1 MIKKLLTIS
10 LLLGFGFTAFAQQ
23 YPFQNPKLSAEQRAD
38 DLLGRLTLKEKVSL
52 MMHQSPAIERLGIPS
67 FQWWNEAL
75 HGVGRNGKATVF
87 PITMAMAASF
97 DDALLQEVYTAVS
110 DEARAKNQAAKET
123 GRIRQY
129 QDLSFWTPNINI
141 FRDPRWGRG
150 QETYG
155 EDPFLTSRMG
165 VAVVRGLQ
173 GPDDSPY
180 RKTLACAKHF
190 AVHSGPEWNRH
201 QFNVTDLPLRD
212 LWETYMP
219 AFKALVQEANVE
231 EVMCAYQRIDGEPCC
246 GNNRYLK
253 QILRNDL
260 GFKGLVTSDCWAIS
274 DFWKKGYHEVVETK
288 SEASGMALRAGTDLE
303 CGSDYNSLPEAVEAG
318 YVTEKEVDESLR
330 RLLIARIKLGNLD
343 DDALVPWTKI
353 PQSVIC
359 SPEHRALSREMAQES
374 IVLLQNKGN
383 ILPLKAQGKKIAV
396 MGPNANDSTMLL
408 GNYNG
413 FPMYAVT
420 ILEGLKAQFPNLTY
434 IEGCRYVDAPANNGQ
449 NRRRED
455 RINLD
460 ANPFGNNGMQMD
472 SARMA
477 RFANMPDSVRSRFAN
492 MPDSVRARFAN
503 RMRRDS
509 VNTLANPEARTTS
522 AREVAAS
529 NVSDADLLKAASGS
543 DVIIFV
549 GGISPRLEGEEMRVN
564 FDGFRGGDRTSI
576 ELPEAQRRLLKAL
589 HEQGKKIIFV
599 NCSGSAMALT
609 PETQSCDAI
618 IQAWYGGEEGGNA
631 LADVISGKV
640 NPSGKLPVT
649 FYKNTEQLPDYE
661 DYLMQNRTYRFF
673 QDRPLFP
680 FGYGLSYSKFTIS
693 NAKYAN
699 DKVTLTLTNK
709 GKMDG
714 EEVVQVYLRRVGD
727 KTGPVK
733 TLRAFQRVSVKA
745 GKTANVTIDF
755 PKSSFEWWDEAS
767 NSMRILPGQY
777 ELMVG
782 SDSDAKVVQTVEI

>member
-1 MIKKLLTIS
+1 MRLRTAFIAVGM
-10 LLLGFGFTAFAQQ
+10 LLGLSFTALAQT
-23 YPFQNPKLSAEQRAD
+23 YPFQNPKLSSDKRAD
-38 DLLGRLTLKEKVSL
+38 DLISRLTLDEKVSL
-52 MMHQSPAIERLGIPS
+52 MMHQSPAIERLGVPG

-87 PITMAMAASF
+87 PITMAMASSF

-110 DEARAKNQAAKET
+110 DEARAKNQMAKES
-123 GRIRQY
+123 GRVRQY

-201 QFNVTDLPLRD
+201 SFNVTDVPLRD
-212 LWETYMP
+212 LWETYLP
-219 AFKALVQEANVE
+219 AFKALVQEAGVE

-288 SEASGMALRAGTDLE
+288 GEASGMAVRAGTDLE
-303 CGSDYNSLPEAVEAG
+303 CGSDFNSLPEAVEKG
-318 YVTEKEVDESLR
+318 LVTEKEINESLK
-330 RLLIARIKLGNLD
+330 RLIIARIKLGDFD
-343 DDALVPWTKI
+343 DDSLVPWTKI
-353 PQSVIC
+353 PKSVVC
-359 SPEHRALSREMAQES
+359 SEEHRALSRKMAQES
-374 IVLLQNKGN
+374 IVLLQNKGG
-383 ILPLKAQGKKIAV
+383 ILPLRKNAGKIVV

-420 ILEGLKAQFPNLTY
+420 ILEGIQEKAYNVKY
-434 IEGCRYVDAPANNGQ
+434 VEGCRYVDAPANQ
-449 NRRRED
+449 SSQRRQRD
-455 RINLD
+455 NVNLQ
-460 ANPFGNNGMQMD
+460 ANPFGNMGMGDGAQV
-472 SARMA
+472 
-477 RFANMPDSVRSRFAN
+477 PDSIRQ
-492 MPDSVRARFAN
+492 RFAN

-509 VNTLANPEARTTS
+509 VNTLANPEARTTN
-522 AREVAAS
+522 AREVAQS
-529 NVSDADLLKAASGS
+529 NVSDEDIVKQAMDAE
-543 DVIIFV
+543 VVIFV

-564 FDGFRGGDRTSI
+564 FDGFRGGNRTSI

-589 HEQGKKIIFV
+589 HEKGKKVVFV
-599 NCSGSAMALT
+599 NCSGSAMALA
-609 PETQSCDAI
+609 PETEYCDAI
-618 IQAWYGGEEGGNA
+618 LQAWYGGEEGGTA
-631 LADVISGKV
+631 LAQVLFGEV

-649 FYKNTEQLPDYE
+649 FYRNTDQLPDYE
-661 DYLMQNRTYRFF
+661 DYLMKNRTYRYM

-680 FGYGLSYSKFTIS
+680 FGYGLSYSDFQIS
-693 NAKYAN
+693 GAKYSK
-699 DKVTLTLTNK
+699 DKITLSVTNK

-714 EEVVQVYLRRVGD
+714 DEVVQVYLRRVGD
-727 KTGPVK
+727 NEGPSK
-733 TLRAFQRVSVKA
+733 TLRAFKRVSVKA
-745 GKTANVTIDF
+745 GKTVSVTIPF
-755 PKSSFEWWDEAS
+755 PRERFEWWDPY
-767 NSMRILPGQY
+767 NNTMRVYTGQF

-782 SDSDAKVVQTVEI
+782 NSSDAQVVQTVKIK

>member
-1 MIKKLLTIS
+1 MRLRTAFIAVGM
-10 LLLGFGFTAFAQQ
+10 LLGLSFTALAQT
-23 YPFQNPKLSAEQRAD
+23 YPFQNPKLSADKRAD
-38 DLLGRLTLKEKVSL
+38 DLISRLTLDEKVSL
-52 MMHQSPAIERLGIPS
+52 MMHQSPAIERLGVPG

-87 PITMAMAASF
+87 PITMAMASSF

-110 DEARAKNQAAKET
+110 DEARAKNQMAKES
-123 GRIRQY
+123 GRVRQY

-201 QFNVTDLPLRD
+201 SFNVTDVPLRD
-212 LWETYMP
+212 LWETYLP
-219 AFKALVQEANVE
+219 AFKALVQEAGVE

-288 SEASGMALRAGTDLE
+288 GEASGMAVRAGTDLE
-303 CGSDYNSLPEAVEAG
+303 CGSDFNSLPEAVEKG
-318 YVTEKEVDESLR
+318 LVTEKEINESLK
-330 RLLIARIKLGNLD
+330 RLIIARIKLGDFD
-343 DDALVPWTKI
+343 DDSLVPWTKI
-353 PQSVIC
+353 PKSVVC
-359 SPEHRALSREMAQES
+359 SEEHRALSRKMAQES
-374 IVLLQNKGN
+374 IVLLQNKGG
-383 ILPLKAQGKKIAV
+383 ILPLRKNAGKIVV

-420 ILEGLKAQFPNLTY
+420 ILEGIQEKAYNVKY
-434 IEGCRYVDAPANNGQ
+434 VEGCRYVDAPANQ
-449 NRRRED
+449 SSQRRQRD
-455 RINLD
+455 NVNLQ
-460 ANPFGNNGMQMD
+460 ANPFGNMGMGDGAQV
-472 SARMA
+472 
-477 RFANMPDSVRSRFAN
+477 PDSIRQ
-492 MPDSVRARFAN
+492 RFAN

-509 VNTLANPEARTTS
+509 VNTLANPEARTTN
-522 AREVAAS
+522 AREVAQS
-529 NVSDADLLKAASGS
+529 NVSDGDIVKQAMDAE
-543 DVIIFV
+543 VVIFV

-589 HEQGKKIIFV
+589 HEKGKKVVFV
-599 NCSGSAMALT
+599 NCSGSAMALA
-609 PETQSCDAI
+609 PETEYCDAI
-618 IQAWYGGEEGGNA
+618 IQAWYGGEEGGTA
-631 LADVISGKV
+631 LAQVLFGEV

-649 FYKNTEQLPDYE
+649 FYRNTDQLPDYE
-661 DYLMQNRTYRFF
+661 DYLMKNRTYRYM

-680 FGYGLSYSKFTIS
+680 FGYGLSYSDFQIS
-693 NAKYAN
+693 GAKYSK
-699 DKVTLTLTNK
+699 DEITLSVTNK

-714 EEVVQVYLRRVGD
+714 DEVVQVYLRRVGD
-727 KTGPVK
+727 NEGPSK
-733 TLRAFQRVSVKA
+733 TLRAFKRVSVKA
-745 GKTANVTIDF
+745 GKTVSVTIPF
-755 PKSSFEWWDEAS
+755 PRERFEWWDPY
-767 NSMRILPGQY
+767 NNTMRVYTGQF

-782 SDSDAKVVQTVEI
+782 NSSDAQVVQTVKIK

>member
-1 MIKKLLTIS
+1 MNIKKS
-10 LLLGFGFTAFAQQ
+10 LLAASLLFGMSFAAMAQT
-23 YPFQNPKLSAEQRAD
+23 YPFQDPKLTAEKRAD
-38 DLLGRLTLKEKVSL
+38 DLIGRLSLQEKVSL
-52 MMHQSPAIERLGIPS
+52 MMHQSPAIERLGVPS

-110 DEARAKNQAAKET
+110 DEARAKNQVAKKS
-123 GRIRQY
+123 GRVRQY

-173 GPDDSPY
+173 GPDNSPY

-201 QFNVTDLPLRD
+201 SFNVTDVPLRD
-212 LWETYMP
+212 LWETYLP

-288 SEASGMALRAGTDLE
+288 GEASGMAVRAGTDLE
-303 CGSDYNSLPEAVEAG
+303 CGSDFNSLPEAVEKG
-318 YVTEKEVDESLR
+318 LVTEKEINESLR
-330 RLLIARIKLGNLD
+330 RLIIARIKLGDFD

-353 PQSVIC
+353 PESTIC
-359 SPEHRALSREMAQES
+359 SQEHRNLSRKMAQEG
-374 IVLLQNKGN
+374 IVLLQNKNN
-383 ILPLKAQGKKIAV
+383 ILPLKKNAGQIVV

-420 ILEGLKAQFPNLTY
+420 ILDGIKAKAYNVKY
-434 IEGCRYVDAPANNGQ
+434 VEGCRYVDAPANQPNQ
-449 NRRRED
+449 QRRQGD
-455 RINLD
+455 NVNLQ
-460 ANPFGNNGMQMD
+460 ANPFGNMGMGDNVNTQANPA
-472 SARMA
+472 ARTA
-477 RFANMPDSVRSRFAN
+477 
-492 MPDSVRARFAN
+492 RAR
-503 RMRRDS
+503 D
-509 VNTLANPEARTTS
+509 
-522 AREVAAS
+522 VAQS
-529 NVSDADLLKAASGS
+529 TVSDEDLVKATADAE
-543 DVIIFV
+543 VVIFV

-576 ELPEAQRRLLKAL
+576 ELPEAQRRLLKAI
-589 HEQGKKIIFV
+589 HEQGKRIIFV
-599 NCSGSAMALT
+599 NCSGSAMALA
-609 PETQSCDAI
+609 PETEYCDAI
-618 IQAWYGGEEGGNA
+618 VQAWYGGEEGGTA
-631 LADVISGKV
+631 LAQVLFGEV

-649 FYKNTEQLPDYE
+649 FYKNTDQLPDYE
-661 DYLMQNRTYRFF
+661 DYLMKNRTYRFM
-673 QDRPLFP
+673 QERPLFP
-680 FGYGLSYSKFTIS
+680 FGYGLSYSYFQLSK
-693 NAKYAN
+693 AKYASN
-699 DKVTLTLTNK
+699 KITVSVTNQ

-727 KTGPVK
+727 TNGPKK
-733 TLRAFQRVSVKA
+733 TLRAFKRVNVKA
-745 GKTANVTIDF
+745 GKTINVTIPF
-755 PKSSFEWWDEAS
+755 PRSSFEWWDEKS
-767 NSMRILPGQY
+767 NTMRVLPGSY

-782 SDSDAKVVQTVEI
+782 NSSDAEVVQTIKI

>member
-1 MIKKLLTIS
+1 MLFKKLYAIS
-10 LLLGFGFTAFAQQ
+10 MLLGFSLTALAQQ
-23 YPFQNPKLSAEQRAD
+23 YPFQNPRLSAEQRAD

-52 MMHQSPAIERLGIPS
+52 MMHQSPAIERLGVPA

-97 DDALLQEVYTAVS
+97 DDALLMEVYTAVS
-110 DEARAKNQAAKET
+110 DEARAKNQQAKEN
-123 GRIRQY
+123 GKVRQY

-155 EDPFLTSRMG
+155 EDPYLTSRMG

-173 GPDDSPY
+173 GPDDAPY

-201 QFNVTDLPLRD
+201 SFNVTDLPLRD

-253 QILRNDL
+253 QILRNEL

-274 DFWKKGYHEVVETK
+274 DFWKKGYHEVVETR
-288 SEASGMALRAGTDLE
+288 SEATGIALRAGTDLE

-318 YVTEKEVDESLR
+318 FVTEKEVNESLR
-330 RLLIARIKLGNLD
+330 RLIIARIKLGNFD
-343 DDALVPWTKI
+343 DDSLVPWTKI
-353 PQSVIC
+353 PQSTIC
-359 SPEHRALSREMAQES
+359 SAEHRALARKMAQES

-383 ILPLKAQGKKIAV
+383 ILPLNTQEKKKIVV

-420 ILEGLKAQFPNLTY
+420 ILEGIKAQYPDAQY
-434 IEGCRYVDAPANNGQ
+434 IEGCRYVDAPANEGRQ
-449 NRRRED
+449 NRRRRD
-455 RINLD
+455 NVNLD
-460 ANPFGNNGMQMD
+460 ANPFGN
-472 SARMA
+472 
-477 RFANMPDSVRSRFAN
+477 
-492 MPDSVRARFAN
+492 
-503 RMRRDS
+503 
-509 VNTLANPEARTTS
+509 VNTLANPEARNTS
-522 AREVAAS
+522 ARDVAKS
-529 NVSDADLLKAASGS
+529 NVSDETILKKAADA
-543 DVIIFV
+543 DVVIFV

-589 HEQGKKIIFV
+589 HEQGKKVIFV

-609 PETQSCDAI
+609 PETETCDAI

-661 DYLMQNRTYRFF
+661 DYLMANRTYRFF

-680 FGYGLSYSKFTIS
+680 FGYGLSYSQFVIS
-693 NAKYAN
+693 NAQYAN
-699 DKVTLTLTNK
+699 DQITLTLANQ
-709 GKMDG
+709 GNMDG

-727 KTGPVK
+727 KLGPLK
-733 TLRAFQRVSVKA
+733 TLRAFRRIPVKA
-745 GKTANVTIDF
+745 GQTTHVTFPF
-755 PKSSFEWWDEAS
+755 PKTSFEWWDEAS
-767 NSMRILPGQY
+767 NNMRILPGQY

-782 SDSDAKVVQTVEI
+782 NDSDAKVVQTITI

>member
-1 MIKKLLTIS
+1 MRLRTAFIAVGM
-10 LLLGFGFTAFAQQ
+10 LLGLSFTAQAQT
-23 YPFQNPKLSAEQRAD
+23 YPFQNPKLSADKRAD
-38 DLLGRLTLKEKVSL
+38 DLISRLTLDEKVSL
-52 MMHQSPAIERLGIPS
+52 MMHQSPAIERLGVPG

-87 PITMAMAASF
+87 PITMAMASSF

-110 DEARAKNQAAKET
+110 DEARAKNQMAKES
-123 GRIRQY
+123 GRVRQY

-201 QFNVTDLPLRD
+201 SFNVTDVPLRD
-212 LWETYMP
+212 LWETYLP
-219 AFKALVQEANVE
+219 AFKALVQEAGVE

-288 SEASGMALRAGTDLE
+288 GEASGMAVRAGTDLE
-303 CGSDYNSLPEAVEAG
+303 CGSDFNSLPEAVEKG
-318 YVTEKEVDESLR
+318 LVTEKEINESLK
-330 RLLIARIKLGNLD
+330 RLIIARIKLGDFD
-343 DDALVPWTKI
+343 DDSLVPWTKI
-353 PQSVIC
+353 PKSVVC
-359 SPEHRALSREMAQES
+359 SEEHRALSRKMAQES
-374 IVLLQNKGN
+374 IVLLQNKGG
-383 ILPLKAQGKKIAV
+383 ILPLRKNAGKIVV

-420 ILEGLKAQFPNLTY
+420 ILEGIQEKAYNVKY
-434 IEGCRYVDAPANNGQ
+434 VEGCRYVDAPANQ
-449 NRRRED
+449 SSQRRQRD
-455 RINLD
+455 NVNLQ
-460 ANPFGNNGMQMD
+460 ANPFGNMGMGDGAQV
-472 SARMA
+472 
-477 RFANMPDSVRSRFAN
+477 PDSIRQ
-492 MPDSVRARFAN
+492 RFAN

-509 VNTLANPEARTTS
+509 VNTLANPEARTTK
-522 AREVAAS
+522 AREVAQS
-529 NVSDADLLKAASGS
+529 NVSDEDIVKQAMDAE
-543 DVIIFV
+543 VVIFV

-589 HEQGKKIIFV
+589 HEKGKKVVFV
-599 NCSGSAMALT
+599 NCSGSAMALA
-609 PETQSCDAI
+609 PETEYCDAI
-618 IQAWYGGEEGGNA
+618 LQAWYGGEEGGTA
-631 LADVISGKV
+631 LAQVLFGEV

-649 FYKNTEQLPDYE
+649 FYRNTDQLPDYE
-661 DYLMQNRTYRFF
+661 DYLMKNRTYRYM

-680 FGYGLSYSKFTIS
+680 FGYGLSYSDFQIS
-693 NAKYAN
+693 GAKYSK
-699 DKVTLTLTNK
+699 DKITLSVTNK

-714 EEVVQVYLRRVGD
+714 DEVVQVYLRRVGD
-727 KTGPVK
+727 NEGPSK
-733 TLRAFQRVSVKA
+733 TLRAFKRVSVKA
-745 GKTANVTIDF
+745 GKTVSVTIPF
-755 PKSSFEWWDEAS
+755 PRERFEWWDPY
-767 NSMRILPGQY
+767 NNTMRVYTGQF

-782 SDSDAKVVQTVEI
+782 NSSDAQVVQTVKIK

>member
-1 MIKKLLTIS
+1 MRLRTAFIAVGM
-10 LLLGFGFTAFAQQ
+10 LLGLSFTALAQT
-23 YPFQNPKLSAEQRAD
+23 YPFQNPKLSADKRAD
-38 DLLGRLTLKEKVSL
+38 DLISRLTLDEKVSL
-52 MMHQSPAIERLGIPS
+52 MMHQSPAIERLGVPG

-87 PITMAMAASF
+87 PITMAMASSF

-110 DEARAKNQAAKET
+110 DEARAKNQMAKES
-123 GRIRQY
+123 GRVRQY

-201 QFNVTDLPLRD
+201 SFNVTDVPLRD
-212 LWETYMP
+212 LWETYLP
-219 AFKALVQEANVE
+219 AFKALVQEAGVE

-288 SEASGMALRAGTDLE
+288 GEASGMAVRAGTDLE
-303 CGSDYNSLPEAVEAG
+303 CGSDFNSLPEAVEKG
-318 YVTEKEVDESLR
+318 LVTEKEINESLK
-330 RLLIARIKLGNLD
+330 RLIIARIKLGDFD
-343 DDALVPWTKI
+343 DDSLVPWTKI
-353 PQSVIC
+353 PKSVVC
-359 SPEHRALSREMAQES
+359 SEEHRALSRKMAQES
-374 IVLLQNKGN
+374 IVLLQNKGG
-383 ILPLKAQGKKIAV
+383 ILPLKKNAGKIVV

-420 ILEGLKAQFPNLTY
+420 ILKGIQEKAYNVKY
-434 IEGCRYVDAPANNGQ
+434 VEGCRYVDAPANQ
-449 NRRRED
+449 SSQRRQRD
-455 RINLD
+455 NVNLQ
-460 ANPFGNNGMQMD
+460 ANPFGNMGMGDGAQV
-472 SARMA
+472 
-477 RFANMPDSVRSRFAN
+477 PDSIRQ
-492 MPDSVRARFAN
+492 RFAN

-509 VNTLANPEARTTS
+509 VNTLANPEARTTN
-522 AREVAAS
+522 AREVAQS
-529 NVSDADLLKAASGS
+529 NVSDEDIVKQAMDAE
-543 DVIIFV
+543 VVIFV

-589 HEQGKKIIFV
+589 HEKGKKVVFV
-599 NCSGSAMALT
+599 NCSGSAMALA
-609 PETQSCDAI
+609 PETEYCDAI
-618 IQAWYGGEEGGNA
+618 LQAWYGGEEGGTA
-631 LADVISGKV
+631 LAQVLFGEV

-649 FYKNTEQLPDYE
+649 FYRNTDQLPDYE
-661 DYLMQNRTYRFF
+661 DYLMKNRTYRYM

-680 FGYGLSYSKFTIS
+680 FGYGLSYSDFQIS
-693 NAKYAN
+693 GAKYSK
-699 DKVTLTLTNK
+699 DKITLSVTNK

-714 EEVVQVYLRRVGD
+714 DEVVQVYLRRVGD
-727 KTGPVK
+727 NEGPSK
-733 TLRAFQRVSVKA
+733 TLRAFKRVSVKA
-745 GKTANVTIDF
+745 GKTVSVTIPF
-755 PKSSFEWWDEAS
+755 PRERFEWWDPY
-767 NSMRILPGQY
+767 NNTMRVYTGQF

-782 SDSDAKVVQTVEI
+782 NSSDAQVVQTVKIK

>member
-1 MIKKLLTIS
+1 MVAM
-10 LLLGFGFTAFAQQ
+10 TAMAQN
-23 YPFQNPKLSAEQRAD
+23 YPFQDPKLAAEKRAD
-38 DLLGRLTLKEKVSL
+38 DLIGRLTLQEKVSL
-52 MMHQSPAIERLGIPS
+52 MMHQSPAIERLGIGS

-97 DDALLQEVYTAVS
+97 DDALLQNVYTAVS
-110 DEARAKNQAAKET
+110 DEARAKNQAAKQT
-123 GRIRQY
+123 GRVRQY

-155 EDPFLTSRMG
+155 EDPYLTSRMG

-201 QFNVTDLPLRD
+201 SFNVTDLPVRD

-231 EVMCAYQRIDGEPCC
+231 EVMCAYQRIDDEPCC

-288 SEASGMALRAGTDLE
+288 GEASGMAVRAGTDLE
-303 CGSDYNSLPEAVEAG
+303 CGSDFNSLPEAVEKG
-318 YVTEKEVDESLR
+318 LVTEKEINESLR
-330 RLLIARIKLGNLD
+330 RLIIARIKLGDFD
-343 DDALVPWTKI
+343 DDSLVPWTKI

-359 SPEHRALSREMAQES
+359 SQEHRDLSRKMAQES
-374 IVLLQNKGN
+374 IVLLQNKNN
-383 ILPLKAQGKKIAV
+383 ILPLKKNAGKIVV

-420 ILEGLKAQFPNLTY
+420 ILQGIQKKAYNVQFVD
-434 IEGCRYVDAPANNGQ
+434 GCRYVDAPANQPNQ
-449 NRRRED
+449 RRRQD
-455 RINLD
+455 NVNLQ
-460 ANPFGNNGMQMD
+460 ANPFGNMGMGDGAAMD
-472 SARMA
+472 SARAA
-477 RFANMPDSVRSRFAN
+477 RFANL
-492 MPDSVRARFAN
+492 PDSVRARFAN
-503 RMRRDS
+503 RMRQRTDS

-529 NVSDADLLKAASGS
+529 NVSDADLIAQTEDAE
-543 DVIIFV
+543 VVIFV

-589 HEQGKKIIFV
+589 HEKGKRIIFV
-599 NCSGSAMALT
+599 NCSGSAMALV
-609 PETQSCDAI
+609 PETEYCDAI
-618 IQAWYGGEEGGNA
+618 VQAWYGGEEGGTA
-631 LADVISGKV
+631 LADVLFGDV

-649 FYKNTEQLPDYE
+649 FYKSTDQLPDYE
-661 DYLMQNRTYRFF
+661 DYLMKNRTYRFM
-673 QDRPLFP
+673 QEEPLYP
-680 FGYGLSYSKFTIS
+680 FGYGLSYSNFQIS
-693 NAKYAN
+693 GAKYAK
-699 DKVTLTLTNK
+699 DAVTVTVKNT

-714 EEVVQVYLRRVGD
+714 DEVVQVYVRRIGD
-727 KTGPVK
+727 IDGPNK
-733 TLRAFQRVSVKA
+733 TLRAFKRVSVKA
-745 GKTANVTIDF
+745 GKSVTVSIPF
-755 PKSSFEWWDEAS
+755 PKSSFEWWDPSS
-767 NSMRILPGQY
+767 NGMRQLTGTY

-782 SDSDAKVVQTVEI
+782 NSSQAKAVQKVKIK

>member
-1 MIKKLLTIS
+1 MRLRTAFIAVGM
-10 LLLGFGFTAFAQQ
+10 LLGLSFTALAQT
-23 YPFQNPKLSAEQRAD
+23 YPFQNPKLSADKRAD
-38 DLLGRLTLKEKVSL
+38 DLISRLTLDEKVSL
-52 MMHQSPAIERLGIPS
+52 MMHQSPAIERLGVPG

-87 PITMAMAASF
+87 PITMAMASSF

-110 DEARAKNQAAKET
+110 DEARAKNQMAKES
-123 GRIRQY
+123 GRVRQY

-201 QFNVTDLPLRD
+201 SFNVTDVPLRD
-212 LWETYMP
+212 LWETYLP

-288 SEASGMALRAGTDLE
+288 GEASGMAVRAGTDLE
-303 CGSDYNSLPEAVEAG
+303 CGSDFNSLPEAVEKG
-318 YVTEKEVDESLR
+318 LVTEKEINESLK
-330 RLLIARIKLGNLD
+330 RLIIARIKLGDFD
-343 DDALVPWTKI
+343 DDSLVPWTKI
-353 PQSVIC
+353 PKSVVC
-359 SPEHRALSREMAQES
+359 SEEHRALSRKMAQES
-374 IVLLQNKGN
+374 IVLLQNKGG
-383 ILPLKAQGKKIAV
+383 ILPLRKNAGKIVV

-420 ILEGLKAQFPNLTY
+420 ILEGIQEKAYNVKY
-434 IEGCRYVDAPANNGQ
+434 VEGCRYVDAPANQ
-449 NRRRED
+449 SSQRRQRD
-455 RINLD
+455 NVNLQ
-460 ANPFGNNGMQMD
+460 ANPFGNMGMGDGAQV
-472 SARMA
+472 
-477 RFANMPDSVRSRFAN
+477 PDSIRQ
-492 MPDSVRARFAN
+492 RFAN

-509 VNTLANPEARTTS
+509 VNTLANPEARTTN
-522 AREVAAS
+522 AREVAQS
-529 NVSDADLLKAASGS
+529 NVSDEDIVKQAMDAE
-543 DVIIFV
+543 VVIFV

-589 HEQGKKIIFV
+589 HEKGKKVVFV
-599 NCSGSAMALT
+599 NCSGSAMALA
-609 PETQSCDAI
+609 PETEYCDAI
-618 IQAWYGGEEGGNA
+618 IQAWYGGEEGGTA
-631 LADVISGKV
+631 LAQVLFGEV

-649 FYKNTEQLPDYE
+649 FYRNTDQLPDYE
-661 DYLMQNRTYRFF
+661 DYLMKNRTYRYM

-680 FGYGLSYSKFTIS
+680 FGYGLSYSDFQIS
-693 NAKYAN
+693 GAKYSK
-699 DKVTLTLTNK
+699 DKITLSVTNK

-714 EEVVQVYLRRVGD
+714 DEVVQVYLRRVGD
-727 KTGPVK
+727 NEGPSK
-733 TLRAFQRVSVKA
+733 TLRAFKRVSVKA
-745 GKTANVTIDF
+745 GKTVSVTIPF
-755 PKSSFEWWDEAS
+755 PRERFEWWDPY
-767 NSMRILPGQY
+767 NNTMRVYTGQF

-782 SDSDAKVVQTVEI
+782 NSSDAQVVQTVKIK

>member
-1 MIKKLLTIS
+1 MRLRTAFIAVGM
-10 LLLGFGFTAFAQQ
+10 LLGLSFTALAQT
-23 YPFQNPKLSAEQRAD
+23 YPFQNPRLSADKRAD
-38 DLLGRLTLKEKVSL
+38 DLISRLTLDEKVSL
-52 MMHQSPAIERLGIPS
+52 MMHQSPAIERLGVPG

-87 PITMAMAASF
+87 PITMAMASSF

-110 DEARAKNQAAKET
+110 DEARAKNQMAKES
-123 GRIRQY
+123 GRVRQY

-201 QFNVTDLPLRD
+201 SFNVTDVPLRD
-212 LWETYMP
+212 LWETYLP
-219 AFKALVQEANVE
+219 AFKALVQEAGVE
-231 EVMCAYQRIDGEPCC
+231 EVMCAYQRIDGDPCC

-288 SEASGMALRAGTDLE
+288 GEASGMAVRAGTDLE
-303 CGSDYNSLPEAVEAG
+303 CGSDFNSLPEAVEKG
-318 YVTEKEVDESLR
+318 LVTEKEINESLK
-330 RLLIARIKLGNLD
+330 RLIIARIKLGDFD
-343 DDALVPWTKI
+343 DDSLVPWTKI
-353 PQSVIC
+353 PKSVVC
-359 SPEHRALSREMAQES
+359 SEEHRALSRKMAQES
-374 IVLLQNKGN
+374 IVLLQNKGG
-383 ILPLKAQGKKIAV
+383 ILPLRKNAGKIVV

-420 ILEGLKAQFPNLTY
+420 ILEGIQEKAYNVKY
-434 IEGCRYVDAPANNGQ
+434 VEGCRYVDAPANQ
-449 NRRRED
+449 SSQRRQRD
-455 RINLD
+455 NVNLQ
-460 ANPFGNNGMQMD
+460 ANPFGNMGMGDGAQV
-472 SARMA
+472 
-477 RFANMPDSVRSRFAN
+477 PDSIRQ
-492 MPDSVRARFAN
+492 RFAN

-509 VNTLANPEARTTS
+509 VNTLANPEARTTN
-522 AREVAAS
+522 AREVAQS
-529 NVSDADLLKAASGS
+529 NVSDEDIVKQAMDAE
-543 DVIIFV
+543 VVIFV

-589 HEQGKKIIFV
+589 HEKGKKVVFV
-599 NCSGSAMALT
+599 NCSGSAMALA
-609 PETQSCDAI
+609 PETEYCDAI
-618 IQAWYGGEEGGNA
+618 LQAWYGGEEGGTA
-631 LADVISGKV
+631 LAQVLFGEV

-649 FYKNTEQLPDYE
+649 FYRNTDQLPDYE
-661 DYLMQNRTYRFF
+661 DYLMKNRTYRYM

-680 FGYGLSYSKFTIS
+680 FGYGLSYSDFQIS
-693 NAKYAN
+693 GAKYSK
-699 DKVTLTLTNK
+699 DKITLSVTNK

-714 EEVVQVYLRRVGD
+714 DEVVQVYLRRVGD
-727 KTGPVK
+727 NEGPSK
-733 TLRAFQRVSVKA
+733 TLRAFKRVSVKA
-745 GKTANVTIDF
+745 GKTVSVTIPF
-755 PKSSFEWWDEAS
+755 PRERFEWWDPY
-767 NSMRILPGQY
+767 NNTMRVYTGQF

-782 SDSDAKVVQTVEI
+782 NSSDAQVVQTVKIK

>member
-1 MIKKLLTIS
+1 MRLRTAFIAVGM
-10 LLLGFGFTAFAQQ
+10 LLGLSFTALAQT
-23 YPFQNPKLSAEQRAD
+23 YPFQNPKLSADKRAD
-38 DLLGRLTLKEKVSL
+38 DLISRLTLDEKVSL
-52 MMHQSPAIERLGIPS
+52 MMHQSPAIERLGVPG

-87 PITMAMAASF
+87 PITMAMASSF

-110 DEARAKNQAAKET
+110 DEARAKNQMAKES
-123 GRIRQY
+123 GRVRQY

-201 QFNVTDLPLRD
+201 SFNVTDVPLRD
-212 LWETYMP
+212 LWETYLP
-219 AFKALVQEANVE
+219 AFKALVQEAGVE

-288 SEASGMALRAGTDLE
+288 GEASGMAVRAGTDLE
-303 CGSDYNSLPEAVEAG
+303 CGSDFNSLPEAVEKG
-318 YVTEKEVDESLR
+318 LVTEKEINESLK
-330 RLLIARIKLGNLD
+330 RLIIARIKLGDFD
-343 DDALVPWTKI
+343 DDSLVPWTKI
-353 PQSVIC
+353 PKSVVC
-359 SPEHRALSREMAQES
+359 SEEHRALSRKMAQES
-374 IVLLQNKGN
+374 IVLLQNKGG
-383 ILPLKAQGKKIAV
+383 ILPLRKNAGKIVV

-420 ILEGLKAQFPNLTY
+420 ILEGIQEKAYNVKY
-434 IEGCRYVDAPANNGQ
+434 VEGCRYVDAPANQ
-449 NRRRED
+449 SSQRRQRD
-455 RINLD
+455 NVNLQ
-460 ANPFGNNGMQMD
+460 ANPFGNMGMGDGAQV
-472 SARMA
+472 
-477 RFANMPDSVRSRFAN
+477 PDSIRQ
-492 MPDSVRARFAN
+492 RFAN

-509 VNTLANPEARTTS
+509 VNTLANPEARTTN
-522 AREVAAS
+522 AREVAQS
-529 NVSDADLLKAASGS
+529 NVSDEDIVKQAMDAE
-543 DVIIFV
+543 VVIFV

-589 HEQGKKIIFV
+589 HEKGKKVVFV
-599 NCSGSAMALT
+599 NCSGSAMALA
-609 PETQSCDAI
+609 PETEYCDAI
-618 IQAWYGGEEGGNA
+618 IQAWYGGEEGGTA
-631 LADVISGKV
+631 LAQVLFGEV

-649 FYKNTEQLPDYE
+649 FYRNTDQLPDYE
-661 DYLMQNRTYRFF
+661 DYLMKNRTYRYM

-680 FGYGLSYSKFTIS
+680 FGYGLSYSDFQIS
-693 NAKYAN
+693 GAKYSK
-699 DKVTLTLTNK
+699 DKITLSVTNK

-714 EEVVQVYLRRVGD
+714 DEVVQVYLRRVGD
-727 KTGPVK
+727 NEGPSK
-733 TLRAFQRVSVKA
+733 TLRAFKRVSVKA
-745 GKTANVTIDF
+745 GKTVSVTI
-755 PKSSFEWWDEAS
+755 PLPRERFEWWDPY
-767 NSMRILPGQY
+767 NNTMRVYTGQF

-782 SDSDAKVVQTVEI
+782 NSSDAQVVQTVKIK

>member
-1 MIKKLLTIS
+1 MRLRTAFIAVGM
-10 LLLGFGFTAFAQQ
+10 LLGLSFTALAQT
-23 YPFQNPKLSAEQRAD
+23 YPFQNPKLSADKRAD
-38 DLLGRLTLKEKVSL
+38 DLISRLTLDEKVSL
-52 MMHQSPAIERLGIPS
+52 MMHQSPAIERLGVPG

-87 PITMAMAASF
+87 PITMAMASSF

-110 DEARAKNQAAKET
+110 DEARAKNQMAKES
-123 GRIRQY
+123 GRVRQY

-201 QFNVTDLPLRD
+201 SFNVTDVPLRD
-212 LWETYMP
+212 LWETYLP
-219 AFKALVQEANVE
+219 AFKALVQEAGVE

-288 SEASGMALRAGTDLE
+288 GEASGMAVRAGTDLE
-303 CGSDYNSLPEAVEAG
+303 CGSDFNSLPEAVEKG
-318 YVTEKEVDESLR
+318 LVTEKEINESLK
-330 RLLIARIKLGNLD
+330 RLIIARIKLGDFD
-343 DDALVPWTKI
+343 DDSLVPWTKI
-353 PQSVIC
+353 PKSVVC
-359 SPEHRALSREMAQES
+359 SEEHRALSRKMAQES
-374 IVLLQNKGN
+374 IVLLQNKGG
-383 ILPLKAQGKKIAV
+383 ILPLRKNAGKIVV

-420 ILEGLKAQFPNLTY
+420 ILEGIQEKAYNVKY
-434 IEGCRYVDAPANNGQ
+434 VEGCRYVDAPANQ
-449 NRRRED
+449 SSQRRQRD
-455 RINLD
+455 NVNLQ
-460 ANPFGNNGMQMD
+460 ANPFGNMGMGDGAQV
-472 SARMA
+472 
-477 RFANMPDSVRSRFAN
+477 PDSIRQ
-492 MPDSVRARFAN
+492 RFAN

-509 VNTLANPEARTTS
+509 VNTLANPEARTTN
-522 AREVAAS
+522 AREVAQS
-529 NVSDADLLKAASGS
+529 NVSDEDIVKQAMDAE
-543 DVIIFV
+543 VVIFV

-589 HEQGKKIIFV
+589 HEKGKKVVFV
-599 NCSGSAMALT
+599 NCSGSAMALA
-609 PETQSCDAI
+609 PETEYCDAI
-618 IQAWYGGEEGGNA
+618 LQAWYGGEEGGTA
-631 LADVISGKV
+631 LAQVLFGEV

-649 FYKNTEQLPDYE
+649 FYRNTDQLPDYE
-661 DYLMQNRTYRFF
+661 DYLMKNRTYRYM

-680 FGYGLSYSKFTIS
+680 FGYGLSYSDFQIS
-693 NAKYAN
+693 GAKYSK
-699 DKVTLTLTNK
+699 DKITLSVTNK

-714 EEVVQVYLRRVGD
+714 DEVVQVYLRRVGD
-727 KTGPVK
+727 NEGPSK
-733 TLRAFQRVSVKA
+733 TLRAFKRVSVKA
-745 GKTANVTIDF
+745 GKTVSVTIPF
-755 PKSSFEWWDEAS
+755 PRERFEWWDPY
-767 NSMRILPGQY
+767 NNTMRVYTGQF

-782 SDSDAKVVQTVEI
+782 NSSDAQVVQTVKIK

>member
-1 MIKKLLTIS
+1 MRLRTAFIAVGM
-10 LLLGFGFTAFAQQ
+10 LLGLSVTALAQT
-23 YPFQNPKLSAEQRAD
+23 YPFQNPKLSADKRAD
-38 DLLGRLTLKEKVSL
+38 DLISRLTLDEKVSL
-52 MMHQSPAIERLGIPS
+52 MMHQSPAIERLGVPG

-87 PITMAMAASF
+87 PITMAMASSF

-110 DEARAKNQAAKET
+110 DEARAKNQMAKES
-123 GRIRQY
+123 GRVRQY
-129 QDLSFWTPNINI
+129 QDLSFWTPNINT

-201 QFNVTDLPLRD
+201 SFNVTDVPLRD
-212 LWETYMP
+212 LWETYLP

-288 SEASGMALRAGTDLE
+288 GEASGMAVRAGTDLE
-303 CGSDYNSLPEAVEAG
+303 CGSDFNSLPEAVEKG
-318 YVTEKEVDESLR
+318 LVTEKEINESLK
-330 RLLIARIKLGNLD
+330 RLIIARIKLGDFD
-343 DDALVPWTKI
+343 DDSLVPWTKI
-353 PQSVIC
+353 PKSVVC
-359 SPEHRALSREMAQES
+359 SEEHRALSRKMAQES
-374 IVLLQNKGN
+374 IVLLQNKGG
-383 ILPLKAQGKKIAV
+383 ILPLKKNAGKIVV

-420 ILEGLKAQFPNLTY
+420 ILEGIQEKAYNVKY
-434 IEGCRYVDAPANNGQ
+434 VEGCRYVDAPANQ
-449 NRRRED
+449 SSQRRQRD
-455 RINLD
+455 NVNLQ
-460 ANPFGNNGMQMD
+460 ANPFGNMGMGDGAQVPD
-472 SARMA
+472 SIRQ
-477 RFANMPDSVRSRFAN
+477 RFANL
-492 MPDSVRARFAN
+492 PDSVRARFAN
-503 RMRRDS
+503 RMRNGGNGDS
-509 VNTLANPEARTTS
+509 VNTLANPEARTTN
-522 AREVAAS
+522 AREVAQS
-529 NVSDADLLKAASGS
+529 NVSDEDIVKQALDAE
-543 DVIIFV
+543 VVIFV

-589 HEQGKKIIFV
+589 HEKGKKVVFV
-599 NCSGSAMALT
+599 NCSGSAMALA
-609 PETQSCDAI
+609 PETEYCDAI
-618 IQAWYGGEEGGNA
+618 VQAWYGGEEGGTA
-631 LADVISGKV
+631 LAQVLFGEV

-649 FYKNTEQLPDYE
+649 FYKNTDQLPDYE
-661 DYLMQNRTYRFF
+661 DYLMKNRTYRYM

-680 FGYGLSYSKFTIS
+680 FGYGLSYSDFQIS
-693 NAKYAN
+693 GAKYSK
-699 DKVTLTLTNK
+699 DKITLSVTNK

-714 EEVVQVYLRRVGD
+714 DEVVQVYLRRVGD
-727 KTGPVK
+727 NEGPSK
-733 TLRAFQRVSVKA
+733 TLRAFKRVSVKA
-745 GKTANVTIDF
+745 GKTVSVTIPF
-755 PKSSFEWWDEAS
+755 PRERFEWWDPY
-767 NSMRILPGQY
+767 NNTMRVYTGQF

-782 SDSDAKVVQTVEI
+782 NSSDAQMVQTVKIK